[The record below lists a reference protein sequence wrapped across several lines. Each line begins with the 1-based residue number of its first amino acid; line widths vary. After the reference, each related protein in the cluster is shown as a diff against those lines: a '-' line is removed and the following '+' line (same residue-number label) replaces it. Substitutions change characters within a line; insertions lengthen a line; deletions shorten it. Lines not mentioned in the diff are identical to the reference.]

1 MTRSHEPRVA
11 AVIPALDEADSIAG
25 VVQGLRR
32 QEALAG
38 GGIIVVDNGSTDGTG
53 EAARGAGARV
63 VREER
68 RGYGRACLTG
78 VLAADAEIVILL
90 DADAADDPDDLP
102 RVLGPV
108 LSGEADLVVGSRKL
122 GGREPGSMTWQQR
135 FGNGLAAF
143 LMRRIYGMHVTDMG
157 PFRAIRRDKLL
168 ALEMAEMTY
177 GWPVEMMVKS
187 SRAGYRYREVPV
199 RYRRRGAGVSK
210 VGGTI
215 RDSLRVGHR
224 IILTTLRYARW
235 TPGEH
240 EPEARASGSE
250 REAFYVIAKAPRPGF
265 AKTRLGE
272 SIGHEEAVTL
282 YRAFLRDLAA
292 RFSGSTHEPGWYVTP
307 PDALPEMRPLIGA
320 PRTVLFQGE
329 GDLTDRQRDLFRL
342 AAERGE
348 ERVVL
353 AGADSPTLDAGIVDE
368 AFRRLGDHDLVLG
381 ATQDG
386 GYYLIGMRD
395 PGGVLSRSVLDGV
408 QMSTGS
414 ELDSLVE
421 QARGS
426 GLSVG
431 WVQTLFDVDV
441 VDDLQSL
448 RQVSDRPDLANT
460 RATLESLGL
469 MQESGAAIGDNT
481 RDKSG

>member
-1 MTRSHEPRVA
+1 
-11 AVIPALDEADSIAG
+11 VIPALDEADSIAG
-25 VVQGLRR
+25 VVEGLRR
-32 QEALAG
+32 QETLAG
-38 GGIIVVDNGSTDGTG
+38 GEIVVVDNGSTDGTG
-53 EAARGAGARV
+53 DAARKAGARV

-68 RGYGRACLTG
+68 RGYGRACLSG
-78 VLAADAEIVILL
+78 VLAADAEIVVLL

-102 RVLGPV
+102 RVLEPI

-122 GGREPGSMTWQQR
+122 GGIEPGSMTWQQR

-143 LMRRIYGMHVTDMG
+143 LMRRIYGMRVTDMG
-157 PFRAIRRDKLL
+157 PFRAIRRDRLL

-215 RDSLRVGHR
+215 RDSLRVGYR
-224 IILTTLRYARW
+224 IILTTLRHARW
-235 TPGEH
+235 TPGE
-240 EPEARASGSE
+240 PKARSRGSE

-272 SIGHEEAVTL
+272 SIGHEEAVAL
-282 YRAFLRDLAA
+282 YGAFLRDLAA
-292 RFSGSTHEPGWYVTP
+292 RFSGSAYEPGWYVTP
-307 PDALPEMRPLIGA
+307 PDALPEMRPLIGS

-329 GDLTDRQRDLFRL
+329 GDLTERQAELFRL

-353 AGADSPTLDAGIVDE
+353 AGADSPTLDAGIVSE

-395 PGGVLSRSVLDGV
+395 LGSMLSRGVLDGV
-408 QMSTGS
+408 RMSTGS
-414 ELDSLVE
+414 ELESLVE

-431 WVQTLFDVDV
+431 WVDTLFDVDV
-441 VDDLQSL
+441 TEDLRLL
-448 RQVSDRPDLANT
+448 RDVADRPDLANT
-460 RATLESLGL
+460 RAALESLGL
-469 MQESGAAIGDNT
+469 TRESGAAIGEDA
-481 RDKSG
+481 RDQSG